1 MEKFISKYNKFEKKI
16 LKRIKLRKVFNINT
30 VYGRRHLKL
39 FTNCHVSWD
48 TLYLINSLLIVFIR
62 STHIDLDCYEKLN

>member
-48 TLYLINSLLIVFIR
+48 TLYLKKPHKIQWSKTLANNPKEE
-62 STHIDLDCYEKLN
+62 C